1 MTSFL
6 YSSHEDQEVGTFF
19 CQAPPE
25 KIEST
30 RKLNDDSFPRRPLK
44 MSKQYND
51 SFTKPSGRQ
60 TPRLLIT
67 PYSDDVFDD
76 ENDDNISTE
85 ITEPEATPWLFRP
98 IAPPD
103 DSADYDLN
111 EHDTFENVQEED
123 EMWETFLTGIPMEIE
138 VDQRYCI
145 EDDDEQDNLDR
156 MLSALHAQSQ
166 QLIDMPGRPY

>member
-6 YSSHEDQEVGTFF
+6 YSSHEDQEVGSFF

-30 RKLNDDSFPRRPLK
+30 RKLNGDSFPRRPVT
-44 MSKQYND
+44 MSKLD
-51 SFTKPSGRQ
+51 SLTKPPRCQ

-103 DSADYDLN
+103 DSAEYDLN
-111 EHDTFENVQEED
+111 EHDTFQHVEEED
-123 EMWETFLTGIPMEIE
+123 EMWDAFLTGIPMEIE
-138 VDQRYCI
+138 VDPRYCI
-145 EDDDEQDNLDR
+145 EEVDEQDNLDR
-156 MLSALHAQSQ
+156 MLIALHAQSQ
-166 QLIDMPGRPY
+166 QLIDMPRRKY